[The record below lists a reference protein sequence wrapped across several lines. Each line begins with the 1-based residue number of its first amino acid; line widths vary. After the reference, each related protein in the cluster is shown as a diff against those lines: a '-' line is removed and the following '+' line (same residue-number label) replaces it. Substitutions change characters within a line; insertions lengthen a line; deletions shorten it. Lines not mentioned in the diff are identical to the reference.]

1 MTRLAGRKEENQ
13 VESSLNFWKFIAGLG
28 FFLYGMRQ
36 LELSVHELIGKK
48 FKLFLKKY
56 TTNRLFAILNGFFA
70 ASILQSSAIVLL
82 LVIAFAGAGIISLS
96 NSLGI
101 ILGANLGTTVTG
113 WLVSAIGFKINAQSF
128 IYPMIGI
135 GSLGL
140 IFVSRRVLFYHLF
153 GFIISVGFLFMG
165 LDFMKQS
172 FAHLATVV
180 DIRQL
185 SGFGFWAYISLGFL
199 VTAAIQ
205 SSSAMMSITLSALYS
220 NIIPLEAAVFIVIG
234 ADFGTTMTAL
244 LGSIKGTAVKKRV
257 GLAHFFFNLG
267 TAVLALLIMQPLLLA
282 IQNILKITDP
292 LYSLVA
298 FHSGFNFVGVI
309 LFLPFLGLFEK
320 FLNRFFINHVEKA
333 SLFIQKVDVNVPEA
347 SIEAVRLEL
356 QNFAKKV
363 FMFNV
368 DLIGFKIIKKQNE
381 QNNRF
386 KFFQIFLSDEDVF
399 EDYKQI
405 KKIEEELLEYFR
417 ELQKEK
423 LDADE
428 SEALNHYILA
438 LRNGVQS
445 AKAIKDIRHNL
456 KELQQ
461 SAIEVDEYLIEKIH
475 KVYQPVYQ
483 RIDKVLQIN
492 DQKLQLEELAQISI
506 DNEKAYHVVN
516 EWIYNAAQETSKTNI
531 QVATFL
537 NVNREIYNATWLFVD
552 LLKNILLLLKDI

>member
-1 MTRLAGRKEENQ
+1 MD
-13 VESSLNFWKFIAGLG
+13 FWKFIAGLG

-36 LELSVHELIGKK
+36 LEQSIHELTGKK

-56 TTNRLFAILNGFFA
+56 TTNRFFAILNGFFA

-113 WLVSAIGFKINAQSF
+113 WLVSAIGFKIDAQSF
-128 IYPMIGI
+128 VYPMIGI

-140 IFVSRRVLFYHLF
+140 IFISRRILFYHLF

-172 FAHLATVV
+172 FAHLAAFV

-185 SGFGFWAYISLGFL
+185 SGFGFGAYILLGFL

-220 NIIPLEAAVFIVIG
+220 NIVPLEIATFIIIG
-234 ADFGTTMTAL
+234 ADLGTTMTAL
-244 LGSIKGTAVKKRV
+244 VGSMKGTAVKKRV

-267 TAVLALLIMQPLLLA
+267 TAVLALLIMQPLLSV

-292 LYSLVA
+292 LYTLVA
-298 FHSGFNFVGVI
+298 FHSGFNFLGII
-309 LFLPFLGLFEK
+309 LFLPFLGIFEK
-320 FLNRFFINHVEKA
+320 FLNRFFINKVEKI
-333 SLFIQKVDVNVPEA
+333 SLFIHKVGVDVPDA
-347 SIEAVRLEL
+347 AIEAVRLEL
-356 QNFAKKV
+356 QSFAKKV
-363 FMFNV
+363 FMFNS

-381 QNNRF
+381 LNNRP
-386 KFFQIFLSDEDVF
+386 KFFQIFLSEEDIL
-399 EDYKQI
+399 EDYEHI
-405 KKIEEELLEYFR
+405 KKIEGELLEYFR

-423 LDADE
+423 LEADE
-428 SEALNHYILA
+428 SEKLNHYILA

-445 AKAIKDIRHNL
+445 AKATKDIQHNL
-456 KELQQ
+456 KELRQ
-461 SAIEVDEYLIEKIH
+461 SAIEIDEHLIEKIH
-475 KVYQPVYQ
+475 MAYQPVYQ
-483 RIDKVLQIN
+483 RIDKVLQMA
-492 DQKLQLEELAQISI
+492 DQKQQMEELTEITK
-506 DNEKAYHVVN
+506 DDETAYQVIN
-516 EWIYNAAQETSKTNI
+516 EWIYNAAEEASKIDI
-531 QVATFL
+531 QVVATFL

-552 LLKNILLLLKDI
+552 SLKNILMMSKEV